1 MSKLRCVPGG
11 RLRLAVI
18 GVGHLG
24 KIHARLTR
32 QLDGVELVGVV
43 DPSPEARAAAQAE
56 LGVAAHADH
65 QPLLGQIDAA
75 IIATPTRLHHAV
87 AHDLL
92 VHGVHVFVEK
102 PVTLNV
108 ADADDLIQAAE
119 DRGLVLQVGHVERFN
134 PALVAALPHLAEP
147 KYIDANRC
155 GPYSCRSTDVG
166 VVLDLMIHDID
177 VALSLVEGELAGVSA
192 LGAAVIG
199 PNEDW
204 AQARLTFA
212 GGCVVNLSASRVAW
226 QAARTMQ
233 VVCCDSIAAID
244 FGTRKSQV
252 MRPTDAILSGELDV
266 QSLGPAERAH
276 LKDHLFTEY
285 LPLAELPVGE
295 ANALVDEQREFVA
308 AIRGETAV
316 RVNGR
321 DGRRA
326 LDVAERIL
334 AEIAAHRWDGT
345 AVGPIGPRF
354 ETRESVLRG
363 PHWQQSRR
371 AVVRRKAG

>member
-1 MSKLRCVPGG
+1 MSK
-11 RLRLAVI
+11 LRLAVI

-24 KIHARLTR
+24 KIHARLAR
-32 QLDGVELVGVV
+32 QLAEVELIGVV
-43 DPSPEARAAAQAE
+43 DPSAEARAAVAAE

-65 QPLLGQIDAA
+65 LPLLGQIDAA

-92 VHGVHVFVEK
+92 AHGVHVFVEK

-108 ADADDLIQAAE
+108 GDADDLIQQAE
-119 DRGLVLQVGHVERFN
+119 QHQLVLQVGHVERFN
-134 PALVAALPHLAEP
+134 PALVAALPHLSEP
-147 KYIDANRC
+147 KYIDATRC
-155 GPYSCRSTDVG
+155 GPYSCRSIDIG

-177 VALSLVEGELAGVSA
+177 VALSLVPDDLVSVSA

-226 QAARTMQ
+226 QAQRSMQ
-233 VVCCDSIAAID
+233 IVCCDCVASIDYGA
-244 FGTRKSQV
+244 RKAQV
-252 MRPTDAILSGELDV
+252 MRPTDAVLGGQMDVLALS
-266 QSLGPAERAH
+266 PAERTH
-276 LKDHLFTEY
+276 LKDNLFTDY
-285 LPLAELPVGE
+285 LPLADLPVGE
-295 ANALVDEQREFVA
+295 ANALLDEQREFAA
-308 AIRGETAV
+308 AIRGETTV
-316 RVNGR
+316 RASGH

-334 AEIAAHRWDGT
+334 ADIAAHRWDGSS
-345 AVGPIGPRF
+345 VGPIGPRF
-354 ETRESVLRG
+354 ETRESVLRP
-363 PHWQQSRR
+363 PHWLHSRR
-371 AVVRRKAG
+371 TATRRKAG